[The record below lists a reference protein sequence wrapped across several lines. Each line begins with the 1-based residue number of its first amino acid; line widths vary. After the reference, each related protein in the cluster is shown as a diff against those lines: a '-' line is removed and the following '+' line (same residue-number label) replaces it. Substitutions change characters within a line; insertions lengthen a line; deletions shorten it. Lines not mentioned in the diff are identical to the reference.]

1 MDIRQESL
9 KKQYE
14 WKGKIEVISRAPINS
29 REDLSLAYTPGVAE
43 PCLEINKY
51 INKSYELTLRSNLV
65 AVITDGTAILGLGD
79 IGPEAGMPVMEVN
92 VRFSK
97 SLQMLMHFLFV

>member
-9 KKQYE
+9 KKHYE

-43 PCLEINKY
+43 PCLEINKDVT
-51 INKSYELTLRSNLV
+51 KSYDLTRRSNLV
-65 AVITDGTAILGLGD
+65 AACSC
-79 IGPEAGMPVMEVN
+79 N
-92 VRFSK
+92 VSGNRRK
-97 SLQMLMHFLFV
+97 GRGV